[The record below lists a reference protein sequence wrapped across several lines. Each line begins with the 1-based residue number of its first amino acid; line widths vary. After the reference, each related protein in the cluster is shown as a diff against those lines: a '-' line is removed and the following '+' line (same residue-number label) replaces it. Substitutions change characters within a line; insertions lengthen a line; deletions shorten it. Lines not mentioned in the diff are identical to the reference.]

1 MLYCTILTQA
11 EMKTSLL
18 GMVDSRHLDPVTDP
32 HFRTTTGSL
41 APGVYI
47 YNNHLLTALV
57 EVDQAAQAWLFR
69 HICCY

>member
-1 MLYCTILTQA
+1 
-11 EMKTSLL
+11 MKTSLL

-57 EVDQAAQAWLFR
+57 EVD
-69 HICCY
+69 